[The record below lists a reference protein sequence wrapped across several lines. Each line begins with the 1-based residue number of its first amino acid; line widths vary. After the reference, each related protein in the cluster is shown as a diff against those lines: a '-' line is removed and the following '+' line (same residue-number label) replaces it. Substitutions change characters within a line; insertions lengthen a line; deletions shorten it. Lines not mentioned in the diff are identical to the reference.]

1 MTAFRDARFRRLY
14 VGDALS
20 GFGDT
25 ALLLALGIWV
35 KDLTGSNSAAG
46 AVFLA
51 MGLPVL
57 FAPLAGRQIDR
68 VRRKP
73 LLMATNAIA
82 GLAVLALLLVRTAD
96 HTWIIYGVAIVHG
109 CVATVLM
116 AGRNALL
123 KDLLPD
129 SDLGSANAA
138 FGTLFGFT
146 RILAPLV
153 GSGIYAAFGGHLL
166 ALIDALTF
174 LAAIIALAT
183 VRVAESPPER
193 SGERFG
199 TELLAG
205 LRHIRSVPLLSQVTV
220 VSAVAFGAVGFLEP
234 IIFVV
239 VEDGL
244 HRPAAFFGVIVSVQG
259 IGSIVAG
266 FTGAWLLR
274 RVGEARAI
282 GGALIGLGVG
292 CAALAVGATAV
303 VLGGAIGIGLA
314 VTWFSIGWNTLLQRH
329 TPSRLLGRAFTT
341 AGMLVTIPQTAAIG
355 VAAALIVVVD
365 HRLLLAVLSLV
376 ILLAGLRL
384 LTHPKPAPE
393 PVATDAD
400 PAPDRDAPPDREPA
414 SAGGPAA
421 DRDAVP
427 GGVVPGRRE

>member
-82 GLAVLALLLVRTAD
+82 GLAVLALLLVRTAE

-174 LAAIIALAT
+174 LAAITALAT
-183 VRVAESPPER
+183 VRVVESPPER

-303 VLGGAIGIGLA
+303 VLGGAVGIGLA

-355 VAAALIVVVD
+355 IAAALIVVVD

-393 PVATDAD
+393 PAPTDAD
-400 PAPDRDAPPDREPA
+400 PAP
-414 SAGGPAA
+414 AGGPAA

>member
-303 VLGGAIGIGLA
+303 VLGGAVGIGLA

-400 PAPDRDAPPDREPA
+400 PAPDGDAAADRDAA

>member
-1 MTAFRDARFRRLY
+1 MTAFRDRRFRRLY

-46 AVFLA
+46 VVFLA

-68 VRRKP
+68 VRRKT
-73 LLMATNAIA
+73 LLMVTNGIA
-82 GLAVLALLLVRTAD
+82 GLVVLALLGVRSAED
-96 HTWIIYGVAIVHG
+96 TWIIYAVAVVHG
-109 CVATVLM
+109 CVATVLA

-129 SDLGSANAA
+129 RDLPSANAA

-174 LAAIIALAT
+174 LAAITALAS
-183 VRVAESPPER
+183 VRVAESPPEPT
-193 SGERFG
+193 GERFG

-205 LRHIRSVPLLSQVTV
+205 LRHIRSVPLLSQVTL

-259 IGSIVAG
+259 IGSIAAG

-282 GGALIGLGVG
+282 GGALIGLGIG
-292 CAALAVGATAV
+292 CAALAVGATPV

-329 TPSRLLGRAFTT
+329 TPSRLLGRVFTT
-341 AGMLVTIPQTAAIG
+341 AGMLVTVPQTACIGMAAVLIG
-355 VAAALIVVVD
+355 VVD
-365 HRLLLAVLSLV
+365 YRVLLAVLSLV
-376 ILLAGLRL
+376 ILLSGLRL
-384 LTHPKPAPE
+384 LTRPKPTP
-393 PVATDAD
+393 
-400 PAPDRDAPPDREPA
+400 
-414 SAGGPAA
+414 GPAEA
-421 DRDAVP
+421 KPDQTEL
-427 GGVVPGRRE
+427 GVAP

>member
-82 GLAVLALLLVRTAD
+82 GLAVLALLLVRTAE

-174 LAAIIALAT
+174 LAAITALAT
-183 VRVAESPPER
+183 VRVVESPPER

-303 VLGGAIGIGLA
+303 VLGGAVGIGLA
-314 VTWFSIGWNTLLQRH
+314 VTWFSIG
-329 TPSRLLGRAFTT
+329 
-341 AGMLVTIPQTAAIG
+341 
-355 VAAALIVVVD
+355 
-365 HRLLLAVLSLV
+365 
-376 ILLAGLRL
+376 
-384 LTHPKPAPE
+384 
-393 PVATDAD
+393 
-400 PAPDRDAPPDREPA
+400 
-414 SAGGPAA
+414 
-421 DRDAVP
+421 
-427 GGVVPGRRE
+427 

>member
-183 VRVAESPPER
+183 VRVVESPPER

-303 VLGGAIGIGLA
+303 VLGGAVGIGLA

-384 LTHPKPAPE
+384 LTHPRPAPE

-400 PAPDRDAPPDREPA
+400 PASDGDAAADRDAA

>member
-68 VRRKP
+68 VCRKP
-73 LLMATNAIA
+73 LLMATNAVA
-82 GLAVLALLLVRTAD
+82 GLAVLALLLVRTAE

-183 VRVAESPPER
+183 VRVVESPPER

-303 VLGGAIGIGLA
+303 VLGGAVGIGLA

-400 PAPDRDAPPDREPA
+400 PAPDRDPAP
-414 SAGGPAA
+414 AGGPAA

>member
-82 GLAVLALLLVRTAD
+82 GLAVLALLLVRTAE

-174 LAAIIALAT
+174 LAAITALAT
-183 VRVAESPPER
+183 VRVVESPPER

-303 VLGGAIGIGLA
+303 VLGGAVGIGLA

-355 VAAALIVVVD
+355 IAAALIVVVD

-393 PVATDAD
+393 PAPTDAD
-400 PAPDRDAPPDREPA
+400 PAP
-414 SAGGPAA
+414 AGGPAA

-427 GGVVPGRRE
+427 GGVVPGPRE

>member
-1 MTAFRDARFRRLY
+1 VTAFRDARFRRLY

-73 LLMATNAIA
+73 LLMATNAVA
-82 GLAVLALLLVRTAD
+82 GLAVLALLLVRTAE

-183 VRVAESPPER
+183 VRVVESPPER

-303 VLGGAIGIGLA
+303 VLGGAVGIGLA

-400 PAPDRDAPPDREPA
+400 PAPDRDPAP
-414 SAGGPAA
+414 AGGPAA